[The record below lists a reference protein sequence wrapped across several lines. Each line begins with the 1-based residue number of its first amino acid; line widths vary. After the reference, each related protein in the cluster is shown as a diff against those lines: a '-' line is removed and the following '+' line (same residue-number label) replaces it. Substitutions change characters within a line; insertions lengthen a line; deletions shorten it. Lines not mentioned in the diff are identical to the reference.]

1 MFSSSEVTL
10 TIPENHIGVLTVHRP
25 HVLNALSWEAMQAFG
40 DAVEAARTA
49 DLRALVVTGGGRAF
63 IAGGDLKQ
71 LADYPTEADGRRMSR
86 LMTRALQNLE
96 ALPFPTI
103 AAVNGPARGGGS
115 EVALACDLRI
125 LAENADL
132 GFVQVA
138 WFVTPGWGMGQR
150 LLRLVGYSRALEWL
164 LTGKVLSPQEAQEHG
179 LANRVV
185 PAGQALEAALALAR
199 EIAALPP
206 DVSQGIKSVLRAGVT
221 LPPATAARLEHD
233 VFPPLWAAREHVEAV
248 LRFARRASGNKSGE
262 ITAA

>member
-1 MFSSSEVTL
+1 MHTSLSPSEVRL
-10 TIPENHIGVLTVHRP
+10 TFPEPHIGLLQVNRP

-40 DAVEAARTA
+40 EAVEAARLA
-49 DLRALVVTGGGRAF
+49 APRVLIVTGSGRAF

-71 LADYPTEADGRRMSR
+71 LADYPTEDDGRRMSR
-86 LMTRALQNLE
+86 LMTRALHNLE

-103 AAVNGPARGGGS
+103 AAINGPARGGGA

-164 LTGKVLSPQEAQEHG
+164 LTGKVLTPHEALTHG

-185 PAGQALEAALALAR
+185 PEGQALEAALALAR
-199 EIAALPP
+199 KIAALPP
-206 DVSQGIKSVLRAGVT
+206 AVAQSTKEVLRAGLT
-221 LPPATAARLEHD
+221 LPPATAARVEHD
-233 VFPPLWAAREHVEAV
+233 LFPALWAATEHVEAV
-248 LRFARRASGNKSGE
+248 ARFKQRGRKN
-262 ITAA
+262 TT